1 MKLFY
6 VNCCADN
13 WKFLGNYSDERDV
26 NRRIQQFLDEHNY
39 KSYYTRT
46 WVENGSKWFDVGSHT
61 EFFVVREYS
70 HRKYLND
77 AGIYRSRADLLDD
90 SDTFKQQRATYGFDE
105 REIFNLR
112 DTFYQWLYEHLK
124 MYLEK
129 KTVQGHYYEFHNEK
143 YNLREIIEMILT
155 RLEFFF
161 SADFNEKTDRDWRYV
176 KQIEELW
183 GMICHDMWC

>member
-6 VNCCADN
+6 RDVATDY
-13 WKFLGNYSDERDV
+13 WEYLGSYYDEKDV
-26 NRRIQQFLDEHNY
+26 NRRIQQFLDEHHY

-61 EFFVVREYS
+61 EFFVVRGYS
-70 HRKYLND
+70 HRKYLDD
-77 AGIYRSRADLLDD
+77 AGIYRFRPDLENDNEV
-90 SDTFKQQRATYGFDE
+90 FKQQRATYGFDE
-105 REIFNLR
+105 REIFDLR

-129 KTVQGHYYEFHNEK
+129 RAVQEHYYEFHGER
-143 YNLREIIEMILT
+143 YHQREIIEMILT
-155 RLEFFF
+155 RVEFFF
-161 SADFNEKTDRDWRYV
+161 STDFDEETDSDWRYV